1 MTAQVLTKLAAMSLT
16 TEGRLIEV
24 LYREGLDLD
33 EEGLSEVLERRTEL
47 TTDRCAMIAFFPRG
61 TMASMAAMDADHF
74 GRTKAS
80 EQLIALAI
88 VTEDDLGEA
97 MSGIYYSYH
106 PQPFPTRIFRTER
119 EAREWLAGQLAHE
132 LG

>member
-1 MTAQVLTKLAAMSLT
+1 MTAQILTKLAVMSLT

-24 LYREGLDLD
+24 HYRDGLDLD

-47 TTDRCAMIAFFPRG
+47 TTDRCAMIAFFPQG
-61 TMASMAAMDADHF
+61 TMGSMAAMDVDHF

-106 PQPFPTRIFRTER
+106 PQPFPTRIFRSER
-119 EAREWLAGQLAHE
+119 EAREWIAGQLVQE
-132 LG
+132 FG